1 MFGSVARM
9 ADTAEP
15 DDLDRR
21 IERARKKMDA
31 GRSELMAG
39 IDEALAIKRT
49 PTRIGRYAHWSPE
62 YIKKIRDRE
71 SD

>member
-1 MFGSVARM
+1 M
-9 ADTAEP
+9 ADTTEP

-39 IDEALAIKRT
+39 IREALEIRRT

-62 YIKKIRDRE
+62 YIKKIRDGKA
-71 SD
+71 SS